1 MRAASVARA
10 ASAALAVSAALLLAA
25 CSAGAPGPGID
36 VDRAL
41 GHTAAL
47 VALGPRPGDSPAAA
61 RGADY
66 IARSLEEL
74 GLAVER
80 APVGTVDLAEIRA
93 LGRTFRKPRTA
104 VTRDP
109 NLIVRI
115 GGPGPAL
122 LVLAH
127 YDTVRGSPGAVD
139 NAAAAGVLIELA
151 RALRDAPPPAPVV
164 LAFPA
169 NEEIGLVG
177 SEALAASASA
187 GPAGSAGSAGP
198 AGDIAF
204 AIALDLV
211 GGTGPLSL
219 NGAGAQIRRPE
230 LGWLADAAGRAGVA
244 LRAPLPHR
252 VISRWW
258 PQLERSD
265 HGPFTRRGIRAVH
278 LYHRGQDGELID
290 LAYHSARDTLARVD
304 RGAVDE
310 LGRLLRALAASA
322 PPAPDG
328 DSTDGFW
335 VPVAINTV
343 VPRWALLALELAL
356 AGAALA
362 LLAWPARLATP
373 GPRPRRRLGAIA
385 LALCYAAATAAAL
398 GVERMTAGDH
408 PAPWLHAPGSSV
420 LALALVL
427 AGALVL
433 ATRLAARLAT
443 WTGEHRYLALAAGV
457 PLATG
462 AGLLAAGAA
471 ELAWIWLVPAAALAL
486 APRLPRVRWIALA
499 AAALPA
505 ALILAPAQLR
515 EAAWNRFLPP
525 GLPLAALI
533 SITSLPVAA
542 AGAWLARTRGPAGLR
557 AGPLG
562 TVVLTVGS
570 ALAILVGAVMLVR
583 HDPPCTPRQFQEIH
597 LACEAS
603 PELP

>member
-1 MRAASVARA
+1 MTAARTARA

-25 CSAGAPGPGID
+25 CSAGSPGPGPGID

-61 RGADY
+61 RAADH

-74 GLAVER
+74 GLTVAR
-80 APVGTVDLAEIRA
+80 APVGTVDLPGIRA

-109 NLIVRI
+109 NLVVRI

-127 YDTVRGSPGAVD
+127 YDTVGKSPGAID
-139 NAAAAGVLIELA
+139 NAVAAGVLIELA

-177 SEALAASASA
+177 SEALAASLAA
-187 GPAGSAGSAGP
+187 GPAGP
-198 AGDIAF
+198 AGDVAF

-211 GGTGPLSL
+211 GGSGPLSL
-219 NGAGAQIRRPE
+219 NGAGTQIRQRE
-230 LGWLADAAGRAGVA
+230 LRWLAAAAGRAGTT

-278 LYHRGQDGELID
+278 LYHRGQDGEHID

-310 LGRLLRALAASA
+310 LGRVLRALAASP

-328 DSTDGFW
+328 GGPDGFW
-335 VPVAINTV
+335 VPVARNTV
-343 VPRWALLALELAL
+343 VPR
-356 AGAALA
+356 AAL
-362 LLAWPARLATP
+362 
-373 GPRPRRRLGAIA
+373 
-385 LALCYAAATAAAL
+385 
-398 GVERMTAGDH
+398 
-408 PAPWLHAPGSSV
+408 

-427 AGALVL
+427 AGTAL
-433 ATRLAARLAT
+433 
-443 WTGEHRYLALAAGV
+443 
-457 PLATG
+457 
-462 AGLLAAGAA
+462 
-471 ELAWIWLVPAAALAL
+471 
-486 APRLPRVRWIALA
+486 
-499 AAALPA
+499 
-505 ALILAPAQLR
+505 
-515 EAAWNRFLPP
+515 
-525 GLPLAALI
+525 
-533 SITSLPVAA
+533 
-542 AGAWLARTRGPAGLR
+542 
-557 AGPLG
+557 
-562 TVVLTVGS
+562 
-570 ALAILVGAVMLVR
+570 
-583 HDPPCTPRQFQEIH
+583 
-597 LACEAS
+597 
-603 PELP
+603 